1 MAKHLFNSENQ
12 PKNRRGK
19 DKRQLLIAALERQGL
34 SEDALYDKIVQMAV
48 HEGDSAMMKELIVRF
63 SPLPKPV
70 APTFEVDF
78 PDEGTPVEKICQPY
92 QDSLK
97 LGLMSTPGGAANVY
111 LTRVPTV
118 FGIVP
123 RAFQLTPEF
132 VEYSKRAELVTVLWV
147 TRVTSVKSS
156 AL

>member
-34 SEDALYDKIVQMAV
+34 SEEALYDKIVSMAV
-48 HEGDSAMMKELIVRF
+48 IEGDSAMMKELIVRF

-78 PDEGTPVEKICQPY
+78 PDEGTAVEKIDAVIRGIATGVIPA
-92 QDSLK
+92 D
-97 LGLMSTPGGAANVY
+97 LGKTFAEVVRVGLDVREVTELAAR
-111 LTRVPTV
+111 LERLE
-118 FGIVP
+118 
-123 RAFQLTPEF
+123 RLLESQSE
-132 VEYSKRAELVTVLWV
+132 
-147 TRVTSVKSS
+147 
-156 AL
+156 

>member
-34 SEDALYDKIVQMAV
+34 SEEALYDKIVSMAV
-48 HEGDSAMMKELIVRF
+48 IEGDSAMMKELIVRF

-78 PDEGTPVEKICQPY
+78 PDEGTAVEKIDAVIRGIATGVIPA
-92 QDSLK
+92 D
-97 LGLMSTPGGAANVY
+97 LGKTFAEVVRVGLDVREVTELAAR
-111 LTRVPTV
+111 LERLE
-118 FGIVP
+118 
-123 RAFQLTPEF
+123 QLLESQS
-132 VEYSKRAELVTVLWV
+132 E
-147 TRVTSVKSS
+147 
-156 AL
+156 

>member
-78 PDEGTPVEKICQPY
+78 PDEGTAVEKIDAVIRGIATGVIPA
-92 QDSLK
+92 DLGKTFAEVVRVGLDVREVTELAARLERLEK
-97 LGLMSTPGGAANVY
+97 LLEEQGNS
-111 LTRVPTV
+111 
-118 FGIVP
+118 
-123 RAFQLTPEF
+123 
-132 VEYSKRAELVTVLWV
+132 
-147 TRVTSVKSS
+147 
-156 AL
+156 

>member
-78 PDEGTPVEKICQPY
+78 PDEGTAVEKIDAVIRGIATGVIPA
-92 QDSLK
+92 DLGKTFAEVVRVGLDVREVTELAARLERLEK
-97 LGLMSTPGGAANVY
+97 LLEEQGNV
-111 LTRVPTV
+111 
-118 FGIVP
+118 
-123 RAFQLTPEF
+123 
-132 VEYSKRAELVTVLWV
+132 
-147 TRVTSVKSS
+147 
-156 AL
+156 